1 MNHEGKSATETT
13 AVEDVFHTDPI
24 SRRTLVKAGASAA
37 GLAVLGVSP
46 QPTAQ
51 AAGEVAA
58 VVALNVDKFMAASHC
73 LIQHR
78 LSPGAGG
85 RMAAI
90 LHTRIP
96 TLDADLDAI
105 IRTAKDKNAKVV
117 EDFFDALPDGQVKDT
132 AHQIIF
138 GWYAGVVDESP
149 TAEVFAYEEA
159 LINRRR
165 TRWRYRHI
173 RSMGRTTGLT
183 SIRRF
188 RPCRNFEPPQAG
200 FGTALRSLA

>member
-1 MNHEGKSATETT
+1 MNHEGESATETT
-13 AVEDVFHTDPI
+13 AVEDVTEPI
-24 SRRTLVKAGASAA
+24 SRRTLVKAGASAV
-37 GLAVLGVSP
+37 GLAIFGASSP
-46 QPTAQ
+46 PTAQ
-51 AAGEVAA
+51 ATAA
-58 VVALNVDKFMAASHC
+58 ALNGDKFMAASHF

-78 LSPGAGG
+78 LSPDVGV

-105 IRTAKDKNAKVV
+105 IRTAKEKQANVV

-132 AHQIIF
+132 AHQVIF

-159 LINRRR
+159 LMYQPTKDAVALPTYSFNGPNHW
-165 TRWRYRHI
+165 TDVD
-173 RSMGRTTGLT
+173 
-183 SIRRF
+183 
-188 RPCRNFEPPQAG
+188 PPLSAMPE
-200 FGTALRSLA
+200 F

>member
-1 MNHEGKSATETT
+1 MNHDGKSATETT
-13 AVEDVFHTDPI
+13 AVEDVFHTEPI
-24 SRRTLVKAGASAA
+24 SRRTLVKAGATAV
-37 GLAVLGVSP
+37 GLAAFGVSS

-58 VVALNVDKFMAASHC
+58 ALNGDKFMAASHF

-78 LSPGAGG
+78 LSPGVGA
-85 RMAAI
+85 RMAAL

-96 TLDADLDAI
+96 TLDADLDVI
-105 IRTAKDKNAKVV
+105 IRTAKERNAKVV

-159 LINRRR
+159 LMYQPTKDAVALPTYSFNGPDHW
-165 TRWRYRHI
+165 T
-173 RSMGRTTGLT
+173 
-183 SIRRF
+183 
-188 RPCRNFEPPQAG
+188 EVDPPLSAMPE
-200 FGTALRSLA
+200 F